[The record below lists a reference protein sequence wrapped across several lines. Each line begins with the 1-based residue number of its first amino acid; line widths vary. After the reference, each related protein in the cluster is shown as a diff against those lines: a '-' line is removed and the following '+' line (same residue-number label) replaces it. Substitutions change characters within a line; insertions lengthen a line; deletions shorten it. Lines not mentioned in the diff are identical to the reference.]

1 MSFLNL
7 RKKKETVTPSTGS
20 TSSPQVKLGA
30 GTAAVAAVPA
40 KKISVYEEKMP
51 STVSAKASPRTSE
64 SLGVA
69 SARPIRVVEGA
80 QDAAVILRPRV
91 TEKASALTERG
102 VYSFEVVKGATE
114 RTVKAAIRSLYKVS
128 PIKVAFVP
136 LRSKE
141 IIVKG
146 KKGRTKGGKKAYVFL
161 KSGEKIEVL

>member
-1 MSFLNL
+1 MTMSFLNL

-40 KKISVYEEKMP
+40 KKIAVHEEKMP
-51 STVSAKASPRTSE
+51 STVSAKAS
-64 SLGVA
+64 
-69 SARPIRVVEGA
+69 SARPIRVAAGSG
-80 QDAAVILRPRV
+80 DATVILRPRV
-91 TEKASALTERG
+91 TEKATALAARA
-102 VYSFEVVKGATE
+102 VYAFEVTKGATE

-128 PIKVAFVP
+128 PVKVAFVP

-161 KSGEKIEVL
+161 KKGEKIEVV